1 MKSYD
6 VTIGMPVYES
16 EPYLRKAL
24 ESALAQTYPSIEFL
38 LVDDGSRDGSH
49 RMMEAFRDSHPRG
62 GDIRI
67 LCHEVNWGVAAS
79 RNQIIDEARGAYLY
93 FMDSDDVI
101 RADTIDLLLQNSR
114 RCDAEIVFGSYEKIE
129 LSGERRVYKYSSVP
143 FIGEDL
149 LACFAYRKYGGI
161 QASACNFLVST
172 SFLRGSGVRFLD
184 TPFWEDYAFVF
195 ELVTHVSRAVMLSDI
210 TYTYLCRENSLSA
223 YQQRTSITKE
233 EVMRNVATI
242 DHLKATSAPLYNKVY
257 FPNRCRNIMLGDF
270 FMACYILRRRKDI
283 RPQVTAAEIKAMMSH
298 PATWRQIWSFREVRL
313 ENMLLC
319 VLGKLP
325 AWLCVV
331 CIWMI
336 GKMKKLI

>member
-16 EPYLRKAL
+16 EPYLRRAL

-38 LVDDGSRDGSH
+38 LVDDGCRDGSL
-49 RMMEAFRDSHPRG
+49 RMMESFRDSHPRG

-67 LCHEVNWGVAAS
+67 LRHEENRGVALS

-93 FMDSDDVI
+93 FMDSDDVV

-114 RCDAEIVFGSYEKIE
+114 RSDAEIVFGSYEKFE
-129 LSGERRVYKYSSVP
+129 LSRERLVYMYHSLP
-143 FIGEDL
+143 LIGEDL
-149 LACFAYRKYGGI
+149 LACFAYRKFGGI
-161 QASACNFLVST
+161 QASACNFLVRT
-172 SFLRGSGVRFLD
+172 SFLRSCGVRFLD
-184 TPFWEDYAFVF
+184 TPYWEDYAFMF
-195 ELVTHVSRAVMLSDI
+195 DLVTHVSRAVMLSDI

-223 YQQRTSITKE
+223 YQQRASIGKE
-233 EVMRNVATI
+233 EIMRNAATI
-242 DHLKATSAPLYNKVY
+242 SHLKATSAPLYNKVY
-257 FPNRCRNIMLGDF
+257 FPNRCRNIMLSCF

-283 RPQVTAAEIKAMMSH
+283 RPQVAAAEIKAMMSH
-298 PATWRQIWSFREVRL
+298 PATWRQILSFREARL
-313 ENMLLC
+313 ENMLFC
-319 VLGKLP
+319 VLGRLP

-331 CIWMI
+331 CIWII